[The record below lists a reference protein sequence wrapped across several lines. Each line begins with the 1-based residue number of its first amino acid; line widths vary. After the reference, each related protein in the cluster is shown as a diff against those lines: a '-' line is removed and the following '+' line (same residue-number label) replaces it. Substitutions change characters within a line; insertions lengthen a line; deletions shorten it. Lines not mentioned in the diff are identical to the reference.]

1 MKSYKRIYKGYNP
14 KRNFNNLTKKEAFEL
29 ELEIYKRVS
38 GEDNFPKLISYDE
51 KKLELIIENCGQSLD
66 KINSLKIKNLDEQI
80 KNICDVL
87 KKHNI
92 VHLDLH
98 KNGKNLCY
106 KDGKIYLIDF
116 DITVIDGKPLSEKL
130 RKIYN
135 EYIIK
140 DKTFEVIKNIF
151 KNKKIV

>member
-1 MKSYKRIYKGYNP
+1 MKSYNRIYEGYNP
-14 KRNFNNLTKKEAFEL
+14 KRNFNNLTNKVAFEL
-29 ELEIYKRVS
+29 DLEIYKRVS

-116 DITVIDGKPLSEKL
+116 DISVIDGKPLSEKL